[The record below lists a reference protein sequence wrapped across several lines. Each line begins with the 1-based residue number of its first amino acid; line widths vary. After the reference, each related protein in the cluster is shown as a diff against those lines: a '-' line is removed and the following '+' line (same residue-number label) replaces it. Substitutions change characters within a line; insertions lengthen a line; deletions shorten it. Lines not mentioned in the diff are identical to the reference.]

1 VVFVK
6 KILLSAC
13 VCLSFGANSN
23 VIITEYVEGS
33 GNNKAIEI
41 SNLSSETV
49 NLYEQGYRIALYNNG
64 GTSVTNSL
72 DLYGTLPSNA
82 SLVIYNSGASSEFV
96 FTSPLGIASNVTY
109 FNGDDALVLYKGDEV
124 VDRFGQLGSDPGD
137 EWIDSSDSS
146 LHTQNITLRRKST
159 ITNGDTEPTSSFDDL
174 SLQWVA
180 LEVDTWQ
187 GLGCTGEESCTG
199 NEPQALAEGEHG
211 ELISDD
217 ELCTNC
223 PDVDKIQSADD
234 FVEADYYATTSNLT
248 GSELKLALTDI
259 IQSHRQLTYTELW
272 TVLTETDQDPNVAD
286 NIVLLYSGKSVA
298 KNSNGSGTKS
308 SDPDAWNREH
318 VWSKSHGFPDTDQMA
333 YTDAHH
339 IRPADASLNT
349 LRSNYDFDE
358 GGEAVQEA
366 PENNYSVANNTWQP
380 RAEVR
385 GDVARMMFYMDV
397 RYEGQE
403 EDNTPNLMLVD
414 RIGNDSG
421 EPYFGKLCTLYDW
434 HMTDIVDEFE
444 LNRNNVIFEYQG
456 NRNPFIDHPEW
467 VDEIYGARCDEN
479 NPGTPP
485 VIVLSGIMD
494 VTSGETISISAADS
508 HDAELDELSFD
519 WSQLS
524 GPSVSFTSNNASLTL
539 IAPDVD
545 SVTTLTFELAVS
557 DGKNTVSETIQVNVS
572 PVAKSASGGSTML
585 LLFLSLLLLVRT
597 NRS

>member
-1 VVFVK
+1 
-6 KILLSAC
+6 
-13 VCLSFGANSN
+13 
-23 VIITEYVEGS
+23 
-33 GNNKAIEI
+33 
-41 SNLSSETV
+41 
-49 NLYEQGYRIALYNNG
+49 
-64 GTSVTNSL
+64 
-72 DLYGTLPSNA
+72 
-82 SLVIYNSGASSEFV
+82 
-96 FTSPLGIASNVTY
+96 
-109 FNGDDALVLYKGDEV
+109 
-124 VDRFGQLGSDPGD
+124 
-137 EWIDSSDSS
+137 
-146 LHTQNITLRRKST
+146 
-159 ITNGDTEPTSSFDDL
+159 
-174 SLQWVA
+174 
-180 LEVDTWQ
+180 
-187 GLGCTGEESCTG
+187 
-199 NEPQALAEGEHG
+199 
-211 ELISDD
+211 
-217 ELCTNC
+217 
-223 PDVDKIQSADD
+223 
-234 FVEADYYATTSNLT
+234 
-248 GSELKLALTDI
+248 
-259 IQSHRQLTYTELW
+259 
-272 TVLTETDQDPNVAD
+272 
-286 NIVLLYSGKSVA
+286 LLYSGKSVA

-318 VWSKSHGFPDTDQMA
+318 VWSKSHGFPNTDQMA
-333 YTDAHH
+333 YTDANH

-366 PENNYSVANNTWQP
+366 PVNNYSVANNTWQP

-479 NPGTPP
+479 NPGTAP
-485 VIVLSGIMD
+485 VIVLSGITD
-494 VTSGETISISAADS
+494 VASGETISISAADS
-508 HDAELDELSFD
+508 HDAELDELSFE
-519 WSQLS
+519 WSQTS

-545 SVTTLTFELAVS
+545 TSTTLTFELTVS
-557 DGKNTVSETIQVNVS
+557 DGKNTVTEAIQVSVS
-572 PVAKSASGGSTML
+572 PAENSTSSGSTTL
-585 LLFLSLLLLVRT
+585 LLFLSLLLFVRI